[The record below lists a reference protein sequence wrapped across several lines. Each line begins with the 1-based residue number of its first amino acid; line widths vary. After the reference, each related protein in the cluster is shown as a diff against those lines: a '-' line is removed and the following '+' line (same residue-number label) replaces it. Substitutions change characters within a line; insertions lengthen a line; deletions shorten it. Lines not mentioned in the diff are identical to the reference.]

1 MKIHQTIY
9 RSGEGWIPQI
19 ANSSITN
26 PSLIMV
32 FGSTQLIKSNEAVH
46 DLKSHYPNA
55 VFVGGTSSGEIFNT
69 HVNDDTV
76 VATIIEFEKTKIK
89 YSSTTITD
97 AKLSMDFGSELVS
110 KLDKE
115 NLKHVFIMSEGLN
128 INGSELVRGIRTA
141 LPAHVS
147 ATGGLAGDG
156 ANFNETFILN
166 SNGEAEKN
174 LVSAIGFYGD
184 HLNVSFGSLGG
195 WDSFGIERL
204 VTKSIDNVLY
214 ELDGKPALELYK
226 SFLGDYAKDLPASG
240 LLFPLNL
247 RSEEN
252 AKPVVRTIL
261 AIDENAQSLTFA
273 GDIPEG
279 GYVRLMKA
287 NFDRLIEG
295 ATSAA
300 KSTLLDDKNKNPEL
314 AILISCVGRKL
325 VLKQLVEE
333 EVEAVSEVL
342 GNNTVLSGFYSYGEI
357 SPFSGDVECKLH
369 NQTMTVTTFK
379 EV

>member
-1 MKIHQTIY
+1 
-9 RSGEGWIPQI
+9 
-19 ANSSITN
+19 
-26 PSLIMV
+26 
-32 FGSTQLIKSNEAVH
+32 
-46 DLKSHYPNA
+46 
-55 VFVGGTSSGEIFNT
+55 
-69 HVNDDTV
+69 
-76 VATIIEFEKTKIK
+76 
-89 YSSTTITD
+89 
-97 AKLSMDFGSELVS
+97 
-110 KLDKE
+110 
-115 NLKHVFIMSEGLN
+115 
-128 INGSELVRGIRTA
+128 
-141 LPAHVS
+141 
-147 ATGGLAGDG
+147 
-156 ANFNETFILN
+156 
-166 SNGEAEKN
+166 
-174 LVSAIGFYGD
+174 
-184 HLNVSFGSLGG
+184 
-195 WDSFGIERL
+195 
-204 VTKSIDNVLY
+204 VLY

-295 ATSAA
+295 ATGAA
-300 KSTLLDDKNKNPEL
+300 KSTLLEDENKDPEL

-342 GNNTVLSGFYSYGEI
+342 GNSTVLSGFYSYGEI
-357 SPFSGDVECKLH
+357 SPFSGEVECKLH